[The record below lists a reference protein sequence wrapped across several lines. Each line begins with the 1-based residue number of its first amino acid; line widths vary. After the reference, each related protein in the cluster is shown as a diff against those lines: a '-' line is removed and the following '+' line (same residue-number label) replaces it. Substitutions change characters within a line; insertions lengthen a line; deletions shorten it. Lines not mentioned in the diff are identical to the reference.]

1 MTNVRPED
9 QGETPTIE
17 VRVYRGADLLNREL
31 CESEEQAAQVVRE
44 WEEVDGVEC
53 EVDDL
58 SFRHRPGDVLE
69 PEPTELTNEEY
80 PPVERD

>member
-1 MTNVRPED
+1 MTEVRPED

-17 VRVYRGADLLNREL
+17 VRVYRDGELLRQEL
-31 CESEEQAAQVVRE
+31 CESDEQAAQVVHE
-44 WEEVDGVEC
+44 WEEVQGVEC

-69 PEPTELTNEEY
+69 PEPAESPDEEY
-80 PPVERD
+80 PTVSGE